1 MNEKFFELPEEKR
14 RNIINAGMK
23 VFGKNE
29 YKRAVTDEIAFQA
42 GISKGLLFYYFKNK
56 RSLYLYLFEYCV
68 DIMNQM
74 VLDEGFKEI
83 DDFFDLME
91 YGAQKKV
98 SMLRE
103 YPYIM
108 DFVMRAFYSQQ
119 EDISESIA
127 LKLQEVMEESFSVY
141 FRNVDFSKFRD
152 GVDAQYVFKMLTWM
166 SEGYLFE
173 KQNAGYPLQVDEI
186 MAEFQR
192 WETIMKPMVYKEEY
206 L

>member
-56 RSLYLYLFEYCV
+56 KSLYLYLFEYCV

-119 EDISESIA
+119 EDISESIS

-152 GVDAQYVFKMLTWM
+152 DVDAQYVFKMLTWM

>member
-14 RNIINAGMK
+14 KNIINAGMK

-56 RSLYLYLFEYCV
+56 KSLYLYLFEYCV

-119 EDISESIA
+119 SEVSASIA

-192 WETIMKPMVYKEEY
+192 WETIMKPMVYKAEY